1 MTAVKKYAL
10 LSLCGLTLFCARAQ
24 MPATNYDES
33 QVPAYTLPDPL
44 TTIAGKKVTD
54 AETWTS
60 ERRPELLSLFESEV
74 YGKAPGRPE
83 GLHFEVLSEDRYT
96 LGNMATRR
104 EIAVYF
110 TESDAHFM
118 TILLYIPNKRTDAV
132 PVFLGL
138 NFKGNHTICDDPLI
152 TESVSRM
159 KPRAEGG
166 SEVRAKGFPRA
177 AAASRWPVEMLIANG
192 YGLATIYR
200 GDIDPD
206 YDDGFQ
212 NGVHP
217 LFYREG
223 QTKPAPDEWGTIA
236 AWAWGLSRAMDY
248 LETDEDV
255 DASRVAVIGHSRH
268 GKTALWAA
276 AVDPR
281 FAMAVSNDSGC
292 GGAALSRRC
301 YGVVTAKP

>member
-159 KPRAEGG
+159 KPREEGG

-206 YDDGFQ
+206 YDDGF
-212 NGVHP
+212 
-217 LFYREG
+217 
-223 QTKPAPDEWGTIA
+223 
-236 AWAWGLSRAMDY
+236 
-248 LETDEDV
+248 
-255 DASRVAVIGHSRH
+255 
-268 GKTALWAA
+268 
-276 AVDPR
+276 
-281 FAMAVSNDSGC
+281 
-292 GGAALSRRC
+292 
-301 YGVVTAKP
+301 